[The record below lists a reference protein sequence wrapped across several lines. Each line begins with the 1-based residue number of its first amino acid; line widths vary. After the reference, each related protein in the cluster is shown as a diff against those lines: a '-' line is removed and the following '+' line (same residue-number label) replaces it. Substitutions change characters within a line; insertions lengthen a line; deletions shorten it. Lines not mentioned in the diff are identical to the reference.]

1 MIGTVILFLILLY
14 LFQTMLLLLLEYKR
28 PEKAAVWIFISFC
41 LPLIGIWLYRIAGRP
56 YGKSVSMTSEERM
69 VWNEMHSQISGK
81 VSRVTSIEGMK
92 NEDFAHN
99 LRLYNL
105 LSEIPNSTITS
116 CNHTDYYAEGDPLFT
131 ALYQDLKEAKE
142 HIHLEFYII
151 RHDIMGTI
159 FQDLLIKKSL
169 EGVQVRIICD
179 GFGSKS
185 LSKPFIQRMKDA
197 GVEVHFF
204 LPPLH
209 ALKLRKINY
218 RNHRKIVV
226 IDGKIGYTGGMN
238 IGDEYKGESLKLGF
252 WRDTHM
258 RMHGDA
264 VYYLQMAFIKDWRLV
279 SGQTLRSSLVP
290 VLFPEHHCK
299 GTEQIQVIA
308 SGPDETRHPIQEM
321 CFNAIATAHSKVY
334 ITTPYFIPDVA
345 LMTAIKTAA
354 RSGVD
359 VRVLIPGRA
368 DYKIVLLASLSHL
381 EELMEA
387 GVTFY
392 RYQKG
397 FVHAKVVIVDQLLA
411 AVGSANLD
419 MRSFYSNFELTAVMY
434 SRRALDQLTAD
445 FEHDL
450 QNSKQIE
457 LSEFKQRSRA
467 SKCAEVVCRLLSPLL

>member
-1 MIGTVILFLILLY
+1 MMGSVILFLILLY
-14 LFQTMLLLLLEYKR
+14 LGQTMLLLLLEYKR
-28 PEKAAVWIFISFC
+28 PDRAAVWIFISFC

-56 YGKSVSMTSEERM
+56 YGKSVLMAREERM
-69 VWNEMHSQISGK
+69 LWKEMQSQIAGK
-81 VSRVTSIEGMK
+81 VSAVTSVEGMNSK
-92 NEDFAHN
+92 DFVHN
-99 LRLYNL
+99 MRLYNL
-105 LSEIPNSTITS
+105 LSEIPNSTITN

-131 ALYQDLKEAKE
+131 ALIQDIKEAKD

-151 RHDIMGTI
+151 RHDIMGTL
-159 FQDLLIKKSL
+159 FQDLLIEKSL

-179 GFGSKS
+179 GYGSKS
-185 LSKPFIQRMKDA
+185 LPKLFIKRMKDA
-197 GVEVHFF
+197 GVEIHFF
-204 LPPLH
+204 LPPLL

-238 IGDEYKGESLKLGF
+238 IGDEYKGESLKMGF

-264 VYYLQMAFIKDWRLV
+264 VYYLQMAFMKDWRLV
-279 SGQTLRSSLVP
+279 SGQTLSVSMVP
-290 VLFPEHHCK
+290 ALFPEHNCK
-299 GTEQIQVIA
+299 GTEQVQVIA
-308 SGPDETRHPIQEM
+308 SGPDGTRHPIQEV
-321 CFNAIATAHSKVY
+321 CFNAIATASSRVY

-368 DYKIVLLASLSHL
+368 DYQVVLHASLSHL

-397 FVHAKVVIVDQLLA
+397 FVHAKVVIVDDLLA

-434 SRRALDQLTAD
+434 SKKALDRLTAD
-445 FEHDL
+445 FKQDL
-450 QNSKQIE
+450 KDSKRVE
-457 LSEFKQRSRA
+457 LGEFKQRSRV